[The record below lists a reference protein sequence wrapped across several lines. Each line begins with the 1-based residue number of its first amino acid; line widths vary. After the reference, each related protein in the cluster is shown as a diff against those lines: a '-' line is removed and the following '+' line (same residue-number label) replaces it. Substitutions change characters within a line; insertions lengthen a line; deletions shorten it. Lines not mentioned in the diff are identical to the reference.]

1 MNIYKKSISLIEIL
15 FILIIS
21 SVLLLSISNITL
33 NINQKNNNDYLKN
46 ILKIEFES
54 TRLFLQK
61 KITIDKNLSNL
72 SYLNKTLY
80 YNNNI
85 LVKNVESFLKTNS
98 NDIIILNICLKN
110 KIQLCQD
117 IRIKNGI

>member
-61 KITIDKNLSNL
+61 KIAIDKNLSNL

>member
-33 NINQKNNNDYLKN
+33 NLNQKNNNDYLKN

-61 KITIDKNLSNL
+61 KIAIDKNLSNL
-72 SYLNKTLY
+72 NYLNKTLY